1 MGEFVNMG
9 TLSHDTGLH
18 SLART
23 LEGDSSSCWN
33 DLSFFFFWNDLESWM
48 NVMAHMKCNKYVRT
62 LLQTMEEGIRR
73 LGEVGMLKWTII

>member
-1 MGEFVNMG
+1 MTQDFTVLQEPWKVILVAAG
-9 TLSHDTGLH
+9 TI
-18 SLART
+18 SL
-23 LEGDSSSCWN
+23 
-33 DLSFFFFWNDLESWM
+33 FFFWNDLESWM